1 MTSLVPPAII
11 QQPLAD
17 IEELISYVSENQID
31 LITLLNET
39 SPEANTL
46 RALLQCLAGENETDE
61 VQTLQHDLKNFKQVN
76 ASKET
81 EIERLSK
88 LIEDAD
94 NKDNQRLTELTQLKQ
109 TIKSKNLENQQLSA
123 ELLQQSKLKN
133 LFESNLNQSTKE
145 IKKLREDLVDKT
157 KEANVCV
164 EDLIKKNK
172 DLKVSEAN
180 LERESSG
187 NLLKEELLK
196 KQLLSEWR
204 YSYYEDEFKNNVND
218 LWHMIQN
225 YNNILNFDETKLNQI
240 MRVLQNWQK
249 KQLSSHEKS
258 NEADQNNPD
267 IYPRPFSFENFKDVE
282 YNVGGRR
289 LRTRRRKPKLCSKR
303 KKTLKKKKS
312 SRR

>member
-46 RALLQCLAGENETDE
+46 RALLRCLAGENETNE
-61 VQTLQHDLKNFKQVN
+61 VKTLQHDLKNFKQVN
-76 ASKET
+76 ASKDT

-109 TIKSKNLENQQLSA
+109 TIKSKILENQQLSA

-133 LFESNLNQSTKE
+133 LFESNLNQSTNE

-157 KEANVCV
+157 KEAKVCV
-164 EDLIKKNK
+164 EELIEKNK
-172 DLKVSEAN
+172 ELKASEAN

-187 NLLKEELLK
+187 NLLKEELL
-196 KQLLSEWR
+196 
-204 YSYYEDEFKNNVND
+204 N
-218 LWHMIQN
+218 
-225 YNNILNFDETKLNQI
+225 
-240 MRVLQNWQK
+240 
-249 KQLSSHEKS
+249 
-258 NEADQNNPD
+258 
-267 IYPRPFSFENFKDVE
+267 
-282 YNVGGRR
+282 
-289 LRTRRRKPKLCSKR
+289 
-303 KKTLKKKKS
+303 
-312 SRR
+312 